1 MSGKLLYAIFEGD
14 KMKQKAKEK
23 IIRNMIT
30 LLEEHPFEDITI
42 KMICAYSGI
51 NRTTFYDY
59 FVDKYNLL
67 STIQT
72 YHLQNIKNY

>member
-1 MSGKLLYAIFEGD
+1 
-14 KMKQKAKEK
+14 MKQKAKEK

-59 FVDKYNLL
+59 FVDKYDLL
-67 STIQT
+67 STI
-72 YHLQNIKNY
+72 